1 MTHRATGAGVGVPR
15 IWLLPLT
22 LTAGL
27 VFATAVGWLSRSI
40 VLDFIA
46 WWPVWL
52 LLVVVAILARGR
64 RLWNVRLSGVVPLV
78 VTTTLLLF
86 TAGHMLGWP
95 AMPSSAQ
102 SLVGPV
108 VGSESRAALSARL
121 EGSIELS
128 RGADFLYEVDPIRRG
143 GEIGI
148 PSATEQVQGS
158 SISVVL
164 DPPPDP
170 GFYAFA
176 GWEITLSEL
185 PVWNLTL
192 EGDIAADFTALD
204 MSGVQAFG
212 SGTLILDQVAM
223 TVPATIAG
231 TFEVLIPAGV
241 AARII
246 GQASVPDSWNELS
259 DGARSPVPG
268 DGWVISVPDG
278 SNVTVIEG

>member
-108 VGSESRAALSARL
+108 VGSESIAALSARL

-204 MSGVQAFG
+204 MSGFQAFG